1 MERGFYNEEFEQ
13 LIKQKADQY
22 RMYPSDKV
30 WKGVFR
36 SIHKRRKWYWFSFV
50 LFLAGISYYT
60 FTQLN
65 APAPSK
71 TLASGNTSNST
82 EPSDNNTDKGLIVPF
97 NTAKTNRPKNDQD
110 VKLHSFA
117 ERPEI
122 DNSASTGILSSTD
135 NTIPSN
141 EVIASK
147 TAPVFDLQTH
157 RLKEELKPLPDDN
170 ISTITENENLPR
182 TFSTGS
188 SVENRSSEKDA
199 IIILSDR
206 LKIKDELA
214 KEDVKRS
221 AQLEGTAAYELQAP
235 AFKRLSWQLTF
246 APAVNYRRLV
256 GSDYANI
263 PAQVKNI
270 PIATGIE
277 GNLNNLVN
285 HKPAIGF
292 EIGTNFIYA
301 LNKDFSVR
309 AGFQFNYSRYDIQA
323 YGTNATD
330 RATISLSNSAD
341 SITSYTRL
349 RNFSGD
355 NVQNLRN
362 QYFEFALPIGLEYRL
377 WGNDKIQ
384 LNVAGTLQPTYLLN
398 RNTYLITTDFEN
410 YTKEPSLVRRWNL
423 NTSAEIFISYKTG
436 GLKWQVGPQFRYQ
449 LFSSYVNKYP
459 IHEYL
464 MEYGI
469 KIGVAKTIR

>member
-1 MERGFYNEEFEQ
+1 MERGFYNEDFEQ

-22 RMYPSDKV
+22 RMYPSGKV

-36 SIHKRRKWYWFSFV
+36 SLHKRRKWYWFSFI
-50 LFLAGISYYT
+50 LFLAGISYITY
-60 FTQLN
+60 TQLN
-65 APAPSK
+65 APVPSK
-71 TLASGNTSNST
+71 PLAAGNTSNSN
-82 EPSDNNTDKGLIVPF
+82 EPSENNNTNKGLVVPF
-97 NTAKTNRPKNDQD
+97 TTAKANRPKIDQGI
-110 VKLHSFA
+110 KLHSFA

-122 DNSASTGILSSTD
+122 DNSTSSD
-135 NTIPSN
+135 ISSEPDKTIANN
-141 EVIASK
+141 EAIASK
-147 TAPVFDLQTH
+147 TAPVFNLQTR
-157 RLKEELKPLPDDN
+157 RLKEELKPSPDDK
-170 ISTITENENLPR
+170 IAIDNENYPR

-188 SVENRSSEKDA
+188 GIDGRISENDPITIALNKPE
-199 IIILSDR
+199 
-206 LKIKDELA
+206 IKDELA
-214 KEDVKRS
+214 KEDIKRS
-221 AQLEGTAAYELQAP
+221 SQMKGNAAYELQVP
-235 AFKRLSWQLTF
+235 PFKRLSWQFTF
-246 APAVNYRRLV
+246 TPAVNYRRLI
-256 GSDYANI
+256 GSDYASI
-263 PAQVKNI
+263 QAISKNI
-270 PIATGIE
+270 PLAPGIE
-277 GNLNNLVN
+277 GNPNNLVN

-292 EIGTNFIYA
+292 ELGSNFIYA

-323 YGTNATD
+323 YGTYLTD
-330 RATISLSNSAD
+330 RATITLNNTQD
-341 SITSYTRL
+341 VLTSYTSL

-355 NVQNLRN
+355 NVQSLRN
-362 QYFEFALPIGLEYRL
+362 QYFEFSLPVGLEYRL

-398 RNTYLITTDFEN
+398 HNTYLITTDFEN

-423 NTSAEIFISYKTG
+423 NTSAEIFLSYKTG